1 MQNRTWHMKKPLPIC
16 QCSNTFFLLSRNHIG
31 TYNWDLFFFLNYLKT
46 PVIVWRIMYPLRICS
61 HELKKGHCKIR
72 VGIRSLR
79 SSEHTQGIGG
89 DKQSCGFFK
98 HQRKKNNVH
107 QQHEKFR
114 AIMVF
119 SHSLHHAWVV
129 DLRSSLRSKPDPF
142 FQV

>member
-1 MQNRTWHMKKPLPIC
+1 MQSITWHMKKPLPIC
-16 QCSNTFFLLSRNHIG
+16 QCSKHFLVAEQEPHR
-31 TYNWDLFFFLNYLKT
+31 YLQLRLVFKKNKT

-79 SSEHTQGIGG
+79 SSKHTQGIGG

-114 AIMVF
+114 TIMVF
-119 SHSLHHAWVV
+119 SHILHHGLWI
-129 DLRSSLRSKPDPF
+129 
-142 FQV
+142 